1 MPYSFA
7 PADPLSMEDRHYSSG
22 GDPAALLILYLALVM
37 VVGSILTVTQSGDE
51 AEEPVEQTT
60 AAEAL

>member
-1 MPYSFA
+1 
-7 PADPLSMEDRHYSSG
+7 
-22 GDPAALLILYLALVM
+22 M